1 MSTQNFQDKLAE
13 LRSAHCD
20 KLTTP
25 ELAALTRGTAILRR
39 SNILEKCL
47 QRGETAPN
55 FTFIGQSNNPSNLY
69 KMLENGPVLIN
80 FFRGYW
86 CMYCNSERES
96 LSSIR
101 SELEAIGCQSLSISP
116 QPSKTVTENLSESD
130 EVIFDKNNQIADL
143 FRIVYQLSQ
152 DEIDL
157 FESWDLHID
166 EVNESGNWLLPLPAT
181 YLVSKER
188 VVSFQFLDVDFRR
201 RCGPNELL
209 EAISQLK

>member
-1 MSTQNFQDKLAE
+1 MSIQNFQDKLAE
-13 LRSAHCD
+13 LRAAHCD

-39 SNILEKCL
+39 SNILQKCL
-47 QRGETAPN
+47 QTGETAPN
-55 FTFIGQSNNPSNLY
+55 FTFIGQANNPSSLY
-69 KMLENGPVLIN
+69 EMLESGPVLIN

-96 LSSIR
+96 LSSIS
-101 SELEAIGCQSLSISP
+101 SELKAIGCQSLSISP
-116 QPSKTVTENLSESD
+116 QPTKTVAESISQSD

-143 FRIVYQLSQ
+143 FRIVYELSK
-152 DEIDL
+152 DEINL
-157 FESWDLHID
+157 FESWGLHID

-181 YLVSKER
+181 YLIGKER
-188 VVSFQFLDVDFRR
+188 MVSFQFLDADFRR
-201 RCGPNELL
+201 RCCPNELL